1 MCDQLEKEPKEIQLG
16 ELCDLLAGFVA
27 SKTID
32 LGSTILHVG
41 THVHQGK
48 LILVSTVCGRAAC
61 ISM

>member
-1 MCDQLEKEPKEIQLG
+1 MPSRSKALEIDIA
-16 ELCDLLAGFVA
+16 ELCHLLTEFVA

-41 THVHQGK
+41 EHVHMGK

-61 ISM
+61 IPM